1 MEAILVIHSEDEWI
15 KLFVFAFP
23 VLFHLVGQ
31 VSSCPSSLAR
41 LIILM
46 QLMHV
51 LLLLSVCSLLL
62 CFLLWR
68 YLVPFLF
75 LVAMDMHILPEKLSM
90 PYILPQYY
98 LMDCIMQG
106 FIINWYIL
114 IDLLLQN
121 ISGYCLNLYANEKEN
136 NKMHHMKKNRVGSC
150 VISHISCSD

>member
-1 MEAILVIHSEDEWI
+1 MFIIFSTSYNSHAIHARIV
-15 KLFVFAFP
+15 VAFC
-23 VLFHLVGQ
+23 L
-31 VSSCPSSLAR
+31 
-41 LIILM
+41 LIAF
-46 QLMHV
+46 V
-51 LLLLSVCSLLL
+51 LLIVEAHFVL
-62 CFLLWR
+62 
-68 YLVPFLF
+68 FLF

-136 NKMHHMKKNRVGSC
+136 NKMHHMKKNHFGSC